1 MHNALRRFSIV
12 DSHSAFRIH
21 HGLGLLA
28 PAPANRRSPPAAASG
43 GSTPRNLMTERSAT
57 ARTSFVGAQ
66 AWSNVLIVMRRRRI
80 RCRDDGGPLAEEG
93 GALATVVAAFAAEF
107 GLSVSEEL
115 VFTILGVGVALIL
128 GIAHEDAGRGLQA
141 NPAERTREP

>member
-1 MHNALRRFSIV
+1 MSRR
-12 DSHSAFRIH
+12 
-21 HGLGLLA
+21 
-28 PAPANRRSPPAAASG
+28 
-43 GSTPRNLMTERSAT
+43 
-57 ARTSFVGAQ
+57 
-66 AWSNVLIVMRRRRI
+66 WW
-80 RCRDDGGPLAEEG
+80 GPLASRKVRV
-93 GALATVVAAFAAEF
+93 ALATVVAAFAAEF